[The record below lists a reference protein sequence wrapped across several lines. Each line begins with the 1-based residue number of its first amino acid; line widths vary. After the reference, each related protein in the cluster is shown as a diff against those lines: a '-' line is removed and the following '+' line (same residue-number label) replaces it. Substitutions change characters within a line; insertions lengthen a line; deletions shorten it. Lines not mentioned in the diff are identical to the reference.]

1 MVSCGGVL
9 EARDS
14 LVRLEDAATY
24 MQATQVVSVVAM
36 LPTPE
41 FLMREDVRAE
51 CARAET
57 YWTESYD
64 DVRRKEAR
72 ASCDPQRGV
81 PHETN
86 IVLLLGNNT
95 VLWT

>member
-1 MVSCGGVL
+1 
-9 EARDS
+9 
-14 LVRLEDAATY
+14 
-24 MQATQVVSVVAM
+24 
-36 LPTPE
+36 
-41 FLMREDVRAE
+41 MREDVRAE

-64 DVRRKEAR
+64 VRRSSEGPQEAR
-72 ASCDPQRGV
+72 VSCDPQRRV

-86 IVLLLGNNT
+86 IVLLLGPKLCT

>member
-1 MVSCGGVL
+1 
-9 EARDS
+9 
-14 LVRLEDAATY
+14 
-24 MQATQVVSVVAM
+24 
-36 LPTPE
+36 
-41 FLMREDVRAE
+41 MREDVRAE

-86 IVLLLGNNT
+86 IVLLLGNN
-95 VLWT
+95 LPCCGLSGRKPGGGNAGFSPFL